1 MQKEVK
7 MITKKIIVDQSYYND
22 KVKRLGEVIRA
33 GGLVAFP
40 TETVYGL
47 GGNALDKEAAKKI
60 YMAKGRPSDNPLIV
74 HVADI
79 SEVSTYVKRILPLE
93 KRLMEAFWP
102 GPLTIVFP
110 KKDIVPMATSGGLRT
125 IAIRCPAHEAARAL
139 IRAAGVPIAGPSAN
153 ISTKP
158 SPTTADAVLHDMDG
172 RIEFVIDG
180 GDSLIGLESTVI
192 AVENGKIIIY
202 RPGGITRDMLEAFA
216 PTELD
221 TAITAEQEHPKAP
234 GMKYRHYAPS
244 APLTCH
250 GRIIGAFPFIPFN
263 WLTVY
268 AGNIEAVESEILS
281 FANKGKGKFG
291 FFVSQETAEKIPAGN
306 IIFVW
311 GRRGNKKELAH
322 NLFQGLLFF
331 NNHPVDHI
339 IGEGTDGGGIGMA
352 IMNRLTKASG
362 THIINMN

>member
-1 MQKEVK
+1 

-221 TAITAEQEHPKAP
+221 TAITAEQEHPRAP

-244 APLTCH
+244 APLT
-250 GRIIGAFPFIPFN
+250 
-263 WLTVY
+263 VY
-268 AGNIEAVESEILS
+268 AGNIEAVEFEILS

-291 FFVSQETAEKIPAGN
+291 FLSA
-306 IIFVW
+306 
-311 GRRGNKKELAH
+311 KKQRKKFLLEI
-322 NLFQGLLFF
+322 LFLSGEDGGIKK
-331 NNHPVDHI
+331 NWHI
-339 IGEGTDGGGIGMA
+339 IYFRDYYSSITIL
-352 IMNRLTKASG
+352 LTTLSAKVQMVKGLVWQS
-362 THIINMN
+362 